1 MGVFLPDSGADDP
14 TPMVSEIDV
23 ANRQDDL
30 PEALV
35 VGRCP
40 EQRRAA
46 DEAVPAPRVLSH
58 AELNDDF
65 AVWFSDAGSD
75 LLLRSAHSVCGRHLY
90 EDIAFEAA
98 GNIYRQWGD
107 PRKRHLFKTQ
117 SGYVFQLVRNTF
129 LSYRRKAANRPE
141 LHQEL
146 PGEEDT
152 AFWHRIGEDPGCE
165 VRQALL
171 LLDQEMAEIVFMR
184 YFLNLTLS
192 ATAREMGLQRS
203 EAEKIHNQALD
214 TLRQILGPEEEA
226 G

>member
-14 TPMVSEIDV
+14 ARVVSETDV
-23 ANRQDDL
+23 ADRSDEV

-35 VGRCP
+35 AGRCHG
-40 EQRRAA
+40 QRRAA
-46 DEAVPAPRVLSH
+46 GEAVPANRVLDH

-75 LLLRSAHSVCGRHLY
+75 LLLRSAHSICGRHLY

-98 GNIYRQWGD
+98 GSIYRQWGD
-107 PRKRHLFKTQ
+107 PRKRHLFKSQ
-117 SGYVFQLVRNTF
+117 SGYVFQVVRNTF

-146 PGEEDT
+146 PGEEDA
-152 AFWHRIGEDPGCE
+152 AFWSKVSEDPGCE

-171 LLDQEMAEIVFMR
+171 LLDQEMAEIVFHR

-192 ATAREMGLQRS
+192 ATAREMGIKRG
-203 EAEKIHNQALD
+203 EAEKIHNKALD
-214 TLRQILGPEEEA
+214 ALRQILGPEEEA